1 MTDEG
6 KARLKQALLAWSAV
20 NHRVEQVLGPESAAM
35 LRALAD
41 QVASDEF
48 LQAYREAKARQ
59 CPASTKA
66 ATGAKGSH
74 RLSRENARRRDWRR
88 TIAKAVSKHAC
99 RQLAGNLKAESGE

>member
-1 MTDEG
+1 M
-6 KARLKQALLAWSAV
+6 

-48 LQAYREAKARQ
+48 LQAYRDAKARQ

-74 RLSRENARRRDWRR
+74 TA
-88 TIAKAVSKHAC
+88 
-99 RQLAGNLKAESGE
+99 